1 MEIKRYVNL
10 PTREGDAEP
19 VVTYVMDSL
28 LQSRIATGHE
38 SNTET
43 YDEDVNVYLAL
54 LLSSLVDSRYL
65 TWSAQFVTAY
75 ESDIY
80 EKLQY
85 TQDTYVKFLT
95 YKVNADYLLLSQG
108 IFEIPASIYSTVES
122 RGREAIQRGKAYY
135 QIAGTLTRQ
144 LHEDRRALSDVLQ
157 KLSDGYEKY
166 LVVLSYMRGEYFN
179 IVKEISPGEI
189 FHLSR
194 DIDSVAL
201 AETVRAKRD
210 AFLDLYSAWKGAL
223 GTSEERAIEEC
234 LREAGRELTIVDP
247 TFHSPLDPPKPAQA
261 RGDAGGS
268 KSPHEGH
275 RPKH

>member
-10 PTREGDAEP
+10 PTRAGDAEP
-19 VVTYVMDSL
+19 VVSYVMDSL

-38 SNTET
+38 SNTEA

-65 TWSAQFVTAY
+65 AWSAQFVTAY
-75 ESDIY
+75 ESDIF

-108 IFEIPASIYSTVES
+108 IFEVPPSIYSTVES

-144 LHEDRRALSDVLQ
+144 LHEDRRALADVLQ

-179 IVKEISPGEI
+179 IVKEISPGEF

-194 DIDSVAL
+194 DIDSMVVS
-201 AETVRAKRD
+201 ETLRRKRD
-210 AFLDLYSAWKGAL
+210 TFLDLYSAWKAAL
-223 GTSEERAIEEC
+223 GTMEETPAEAR
-234 LREAGRELTIVDP
+234 LRQAERDLAATDP
-247 TFHSPLDPPKPAQA
+247 TFRSPLDPPNPSRRK
-261 RGDAGGS
+261 GGGS
-268 KSPHEGH
+268 PRKSATEGH